1 MNDWLKKFLE
11 QVKGGWGKWSLIQ
24 RVIFIA
30 IIVVVVGA
38 VVSVIALS
46 SRPSMTPLLTTPIT
60 DQEKLS
66 EISIRLDEEKVEHT
80 ISSDGRIYVKDKI
93 TAQRM
98 VAVLMREDLIPK
110 EVSPWDVFKLDR
122 WTITDFERN
131 VNLRQAVTR
140 SLEQHIEALQDVDDA
155 EVTLVMPE
163 TELFS
168 ENQQPV
174 TASVIVT
181 PAPGSNIST
190 NRAKIEGI
198 VKLVR
203 FAVEGLQEENIV
215 ITDHTMQ
222 VLNDFEDLAD
232 FDRLELTKRQLQQKE
247 ALEKEYRNEI
257 QKALMQI
264 FGADRVRVLKVDIDL
279 DMGRKVVETD
289 EYFPVTLVPDN
300 PATPYSELQVTP
312 SITRSKETIDE
323 SWKGTGF
330 NPEGPPGVEGQVPP
344 SYKDADSLFGE
355 YKNNS
360 VTQNE
365 EVNKKSTYEEQSP
378 WLIRRISVGAAID
391 GVWKRE
397 YTDKGIVEIDSTGS
411 IVRTY
416 TPVPD
421 EALTKARKLVEHAV
435 GYDRNRGDSVSVE
448 HLQFDRSTQFSAEDE
463 EYRSSQRLQQMIL
476 YSLIAVSVLIVALIV
491 FRLISRELERRRR
504 LREEELSRQ
513 HQAMREA
520 ALRSAEEEGVE
531 VEMSVEERARLDM
544 QENAINLAREHPE
557 DVAQLIRTWLLE
569 E

>member
-1 MNDWLKKFLE
+1 MNEWLKKFLE
-11 QVKGGWGKWSLIQ
+11 QVKGGWSKWSLIQ
-24 RVIFIA
+24 RIIFAAVILVA
-30 IIVVVVGA
+30 GGALVSLVVF
-38 VVSVIALS
+38 S
-46 SRPSMTPLLTTPIT
+46 SRPSMAPLLTTPIT

-66 EISIRLDEEKVEHT
+66 EISLRLDEEKVDHT
-80 ISSDGRIYVKDKI
+80 VSAEGMIYVADKI

-98 VAVLMREDLIPK
+98 VAILMREDLIPK

-131 VNLRQAVTR
+131 VNLRQAITR
-140 SLEQHIEALQDVDDA
+140 SLEQHIMALDGVDNA
-155 EVTLVMPE
+155 AVSLVMPE

-168 ENQQPV
+168 ENQNPV
-174 TASVIVT
+174 TASVIIT
-181 PAPGSNIST
+181 PAPGSDFST
-190 NRAKIEGI
+190 NRAKIEGV

-203 FAVEGLQEENIV
+203 FAVEGLQEENIA
-215 ITDHTMQ
+215 ITDQNMRI
-222 VLNDFEDLAD
+222 LNDFEDLAD

-247 ALEKEYRNEI
+247 TLENMYRSEI

-279 DMGRKVVETD
+279 DMGRRVVETD
-289 EYFPVTLVPDN
+289 EYFPVTMVPDN
-300 PATPYSELQVTP
+300 PATPYSELQVVP

-355 YKNNS
+355 YENNS

-365 EVNKKSTYEEQSP
+365 EVNKKSTYEEKSP
-378 WLIRRISVGAAID
+378 WVIKRISVGAAID
-391 GVWKRE
+391 GLWKRE
-397 YTDKGIVEIDSTGS
+397 YTDKGTVELDSTGS
-411 IVRTY
+411 IVRNY
-416 TPVPD
+416 IPVSD
-421 EALTKARKLVEHAV
+421 EDLAKAQKLVEHAV
-435 GYDRNRGDSVSVE
+435 GYSRTRGDTVSVE
-448 HLQFDRSTQFSAEDE
+448 HLQFDRSVQFAAEDE
-463 EYRSSQRLQQMIL
+463 EFRARQRLQQMII

-520 ALRSAEEEGVE
+520 ALRSAEEDGID

-544 QENAINLAREHPE
+544 QEHAINMAREHPE
-557 DVAQLIRTWLLE
+557 DVAQLIRTWLVE

>member
-1 MNDWLKKFLE
+1 MNEWLKKFLE
-11 QVKGGWGKWSLIQ
+11 QVKGGWSKWSLVQ
-24 RVIFIA
+24 RIMFIV
-30 IIVVVVGA
+30 IVVAVIGA
-38 VVSVIALS
+38 LAGLVTFS
-46 SRPSMTPLLTTPIT
+46 SRPSMVPLLTTAIT

-66 EISIRLDEEKVEHT
+66 EISLRLDEEKVEHT
-80 ISSDGRIYVKDKI
+80 ISAEGRIFVKDKI

-98 VAVLMREDLIPK
+98 VSILMREDLIPK

-131 VNLRQAVTR
+131 VNLRRAITD
-140 SLEQHIEALQDVDDA
+140 SLEQHIEALADVDDA

-168 ENQQPV
+168 DDQQPV
-174 TASVIVT
+174 TASVIIT
-181 PAPGSNIST
+181 PSPGSGIST

-215 ITDHTMQ
+215 ISDHNMN

-232 FDRLELTKRQLQQKE
+232 FDRLELTKRQLAQKDN
-247 ALEKEYRNEI
+247 LEKAYRNEI

-264 FGADRVRVLKVDIDL
+264 FGEDRVRVLKVDIDL
-279 DMGRKVVETD
+279 DMSKRVVET
-289 EYFPVTLVPDN
+289 EEFFPITMVPDN
-300 PATPYSELQVTP
+300 PATPYSELQVVP
-312 SITRSKETIDE
+312 SVTRSKEVIDE
-323 SWKGTGF
+323 QWKGTGF

-344 SYKDADSLFGE
+344 SYKDADALFGE

-365 EVNKKSTYEEQSP
+365 EVNQKNTYEEKTP
-378 WLIRRISVGAAID
+378 WVINRISVGAAID
-391 GVWKRE
+391 GLWRRE
-397 YTDKGIVEIDSTGS
+397 YTDKGTVKLDSTGS
-411 IVRTY
+411 IVRNY
-416 TPVPD
+416 TPVSD
-421 EALTKARKLVEHAV
+421 EDLAKARTLVEHAI

-448 HLQFDRSTQFSAEDE
+448 HLQFDRTAQFAMEDE
-463 EYRSSQRLQQMIL
+463 EFRARQRLQQMII
-476 YSLIAVSVLIVALIV
+476 YSLIAVAVLIIALIV

-520 ALRSAEEEGVE
+520 ALRSAEEEGVD

-544 QENAINLAREHPE
+544 QEHAINMAREHPE

>member
-1 MNDWLKKFLE
+1 MNEWLKKFLA
-11 QVKGGWGKWSLIQ
+11 QVKGGWSKWSLVQKI
-24 RVIFIA
+24 IGIA
-30 IIVVVVGA
+30 IVVVVA
-38 VVSVIALS
+38 AALVGLIGFS
-46 SRPSMTPLLTTPIT
+46 SRPSMVALLTTPIT

-66 EISIRLDEEKVEHT
+66 EISYRLDEEKVEHT
-80 ISSDGRIYVKDKI
+80 VTDDGRIFVKDKI

-98 VAVLMREDLIPK
+98 VSILMREDLIPQD
-110 EVSPWDVFKLDR
+110 VSPWDVFKLDR

-131 VNLRQAVTR
+131 VNLRQAITR

-155 EVTLVMPE
+155 KVTLVMPE
-163 TELFS
+163 KELFS
-168 ENQQPV
+168 EEQQPV

-181 PAPGSNIST
+181 PAPGSDISS

-203 FAVEGLQEENIV
+203 FAVEGLSEDNIV
-215 ITDHTMQ
+215 ITDQNMN

-232 FDRLELTKRQLQQKE
+232 FDRLELTKRQLDQKE
-247 ALEKEYRNEI
+247 KLENQYRNEI

-279 DMGRKVVETD
+279 DMGKKIVDTD
-289 EYFPVTLVPDN
+289 EYFPITMVPDN
-300 PATPYSELQVTP
+300 PATPYSELVVEP
-312 SITRSKETIDE
+312 SITRSKEVVDE
-323 SWKGTGF
+323 YWKGTGF

-344 SYKDADSLFGE
+344 SYKDADSLYGE

-365 EVNKKSTYEEQSP
+365 EVNKVTTHEEKSP
-378 WLIRRISVGAAID
+378 WVIRRISIGAAID
-391 GVWKRE
+391 GLWKRE
-397 YTDKGIVEIDSTGS
+397 YTDKGTVKLDPTGS
-411 IVRTY
+411 IIRNY
-416 TPVPD
+416 TPVSD
-421 EALTKARKLVEHAV
+421 VDLAKAQTLVEHAI
-435 GYDRNRGDSVSVE
+435 GYDRNRGDTVSVE
-448 HLQFDRSTQFSAEDE
+448 HLQFDRTAQFASEDE
-463 EYRSSQRLQQMIL
+463 EFRARQRLQQMII
-476 YSLIAVSVLIVALIV
+476 YSLIAVAVLIIALIV

-520 ALRSAEEEGVE
+520 ALRSAEEEGVD

-544 QENAINLAREHPE
+544 QEHAINMAREHPE

>member
-1 MNDWLKKFLE
+1 MNEWLKKFLE
-11 QVKGGWGKWSLIQ
+11 QVKGGWGKWSLVQ
-24 RVIFIA
+24 RITFIA
-30 IIVVVVGA
+30 ILVVVVGA
-38 VVSVIALS
+38 IVALTAFS

-80 ISSDGRIYVKDKI
+80 ISSDGRIYVKDKV

-98 VAVLMREDLIPK
+98 VSILMREDLIPE

-131 VNLRQAVTR
+131 VNLRQAITR

-168 ENQQPV
+168 ENQKPV

-181 PAPGSNIST
+181 PAPGSDIST

-203 FAVEGLQEENIV
+203 FAVEGLEEDNIV
-215 ITDHTMQ
+215 ITDHNMN
-222 VLNDFEDLAD
+222 VLNDFEDLAE

-247 ALEKEYRNEI
+247 SLEGQYRDQI

-264 FGADRVRVLKVDIDL
+264 FGEDRVRVLKVDIDL
-279 DMGRKVVETD
+279 DMGKRVVETD
-289 EYFPVTLVPDN
+289 EFFPVTMVPDN
-300 PATPYSELQVTP
+300 PATPYSELQVVP

-323 SWKGTGF
+323 SWRGTGF

-344 SYKDADSLFGE
+344 AYKDADALYGE

-365 EVNKKSTYEEQSP
+365 EVNKKSTYEEKSP
-378 WLIRRISVGAAID
+378 WVIQRISIGAAID

-397 YTDKGIVEIDSTGS
+397 YTDKGTVKIDSTGS
-411 IVRTY
+411 IVRNY
-416 TPVPD
+416 TPVSEED
-421 EALTKARKLVEHAV
+421 LSKARTLVEHAI
-435 GYDRNRGDSVSVE
+435 GYNRNRGDSVSVE
-448 HLQFDRSTQFSAEDE
+448 HLQFDRSAQFSAEDE
-463 EYRSSQRLQQMIL
+463 EYRAKQRLQQMIL
-476 YSLIAVSVLIVALIV
+476 YSLIAVSILIVALIV

-520 ALRSAEEEGVE
+520 ALRSAEEEGID

-544 QENAINLAREHPE
+544 QEHAINMAREHPE

>member
-1 MNDWLKKFLE
+1 MNEWLKKFLE
-11 QVKGGWGKWSLIQ
+11 QVKGGWSKWSLIQ
-24 RVIFIA
+24 RIIFISIGVA
-30 IIVVVVGA
+30 VIGA
-38 VVSVIALS
+38 LVALVTFS
-46 SRPSMTPLLTTPIT
+46 AQPSMVPLLTSPVT

-66 EISIRLDEEKVEHT
+66 EISLRLDEEKVEHT
-80 ISSDGRIYVKDKI
+80 VSADGRIFVKDRI

-98 VAVLMREDLIPK
+98 VAILMREDLIPD

-131 VNLRQAVTR
+131 VNLRQAITR

-155 EVTLVMPE
+155 EVSLVMPE
-163 TELFS
+163 DKLFS
-168 ENQQPV
+168 EDQQPV

-181 PAPGSNIST
+181 PAPGSDFST

-198 VKLVR
+198 VKLVQ
-203 FAVEGLQEENIV
+203 FAVEGLSPDNIV
-215 ITDHTMQ
+215 ISDHNMI
-222 VLNDFEDLAD
+222 VLNDFEDLAE
-232 FDRLELTKRQLQQKE
+232 FDRLELTKRQLDQKE
-247 ALEKEYRNEI
+247 TLEKEYSNEI
-257 QKALMQI
+257 QQALMQI

-279 DMGRKVVETD
+279 DMGKRVVETD
-289 EYFPVTLVPDN
+289 EYFPVTLVPDD

-323 SWKGTGF
+323 QWKGTGF

-344 SYKDADSLFGE
+344 AYKDADALYGE

-365 EVNKKSTYEEQSP
+365 EVNRKSTYEEQSP
-378 WLIRRISVGAAID
+378 WVIRRITIGVAID
-391 GVWKRE
+391 GLWERE
-397 YTDKGIVEIDSTGS
+397 YTDKGTVKIDETGS
-411 IVRTY
+411 IVRNY
-416 TPVPD
+416 TPVSD
-421 EALTKARKLVEHAV
+421 EDLAKAQTLVEHAV
-435 GYDRNRGDSVSVE
+435 GYDANRGDSVSVE
-448 HLQFDRSTQFSAEDE
+448 HLQFDRSAQFSAEDE
-463 EYRSSQRLQQMIL
+463 EYRAKQRLQQMIL
-476 YSLIAVSVLIVALIV
+476 YSLIAVSILIVALIV
-491 FRLISRELERRRR
+491 FRLISREMERRRR

-520 ALRSAEEEGVE
+520 ALRSAEEEGVD

-544 QENAINLAREHPE
+544 QEHAINMAREHPE